1 MARFNTKEYLDSIGV
16 QIEIEHGEVLVY
28 QMSERYHT
36 RIKRPILQNTKKTA
50 FVKSIIYQS
59 VILFDE
65 HRNKQV
71 TYRLERLVYIYFI
84 GDIPPEHN
92 VIHDDGDV
100 FNCLPENLRIVADIK
115 ESQTINGI

>member
-1 MARFNTKEYLDSIGV
+1 MARFDTREYLDSIGV

-36 RIKRPILQNTKKTA
+36 LIRRPLLQNKKKTSYGRN
-50 FVKSIIYQS
+50 VIYQF
-59 VILFDE
+59 VILFDG

-71 TYRLERLVYIYFI
+71 IYRLERLVYIYFI

-92 VIHDDGDV
+92 VIYVDGDE
-100 FNCLPENLRIVADIK
+100 FNYLPENLQIV
-115 ESQTINGI
+115 NGGTHNE